1 MKRERGSASVLALIM
16 LLFLAFAGGSW
27 VMMLAHENAT
37 ALSDEKEQQAWYAAE
52 AGMKRAK
59 VELEAK
65 NSGWDWL
72 TSAEQFSKNNFD
84 YQKVNKDQNDSYAKY
99 GVFIAPRGSTSLIS
113 GTPTTDT
120 EYDITSVGEYMG
132 TTKVIKDTF
141 KPLPSGGGGAHGNTD
156 LVEKESKP
164 SVPGDALTLAGGT
177 VTVKNSVSNNAG
189 VVGSIYASSITDN
202 RGDKESNPVVAG
214 DLSTVKGLY
223 TKIADSAFAEST
235 YGTFTKYSS
244 IEGNNSVLTLS
255 DSQLVSIDWPLKWT
269 ASWSETGGLFNY
281 MISGGNGAVLYFN
294 LQGSNNNPPWSAY
307 DLTGYN
313 VVYTTDGIKGPTSGK
328 PLTLIFDEDVCID
341 SEISGNVRIIAK
353 GKVYLANRKQT
364 GKLMIVANDDVY
376 LIGSTQN
383 CLMFVSSD
391 GNVIS
396 DSSGEGFTGQI
407 QAAGNVILTTKN
419 NTYNNWVQTD
429 SDFVL
434 PEMEL
439 HGS

>member
-1 MKRERGSASVLALIM
+1 
-16 LLFLAFAGGSW
+16 
-27 VMMLAHENAT
+27 
-37 ALSDEKEQQAWYAAE
+37 
-52 AGMKRAK
+52 
-59 VELEAK
+59 
-65 NSGWDWL
+65 
-72 TSAEQFSKNNFD
+72 
-84 YQKVNKDQNDSYAKY
+84 
-99 GVFIAPRGSTSLIS
+99 
-113 GTPTTDT
+113 
-120 EYDITSVGEYMG
+120 
-132 TTKVIKDTF
+132 
-141 KPLPSGGGGAHGNTD
+141 
-156 LVEKESKP
+156 
-164 SVPGDALTLAGGT
+164 
-177 VTVKNSVSNNAG
+177 
-189 VVGSIYASSITDN
+189 
-202 RGDKESNPVVAG
+202 
-214 DLSTVKGLY
+214 
-223 TKIADSAFAEST
+223 
-235 YGTFTKYSS
+235 
-244 IEGNNSVLTLS
+244 
-255 DSQLVSIDWPLKWT
+255 
-269 ASWSETGGLFNY
+269 